1 MSDMEFGIL
10 GPLEVHTERGKV
22 AVAGGK
28 PAAVLAV
35 LLLHPNEP
43 VSVDKLAIALWGE
56 DVPGGASRTVRVHV
70 SRLRKA
76 LGNPEI
82 LITTPSGYRLV
93 VKPDEL
99 DAARFEEL
107 VRSGRQTLANGEAEE
122 ASEVLREA
130 LTLWRGP
137 PLADFAA
144 EPFAPAEIARLEEQ
158 RLEAVEMRLE
168 ADLAAGRHRDV
179 VAELQ
184 HLVAEHPTR
193 EKLAEHLMLALYRC
207 GRQAEALEAYREA
220 HRVLLDEIG
229 VEPRAQ
235 LRDLQAA
242 ILRQD
247 PALDPPAPTELPT
260 ELDPLTATPLVG
272 RDDGLAVLRE
282 RWDATGAGRGA
293 VLAITGGRGSGKTR
307 IAAELAGAVHR
318 RGAAVLS
325 ANGNGR
331 ALFDAVAH
339 AREAHGPTLLVLD
352 NADEAPAEVRGE
364 LRGQLRAAADRQVLV
379 LVTGDDE
386 EALADFG
393 ADETVVLEPLN
404 LAAVRE
410 IAMLYAPAHAADGTP
425 DEWLLNVSGGVPRR
439 VHEIAGDWARRE
451 AARRVSAVAGRAA
464 AGRADLRSIE
474 SELADNVEALEAARE
489 RVDRIG
495 DAQDEPV
502 MCPFKGLASFEVAD
516 APYFFGREQLVAQLV
531 ARLVGAPMLGVIGPS
546 GSGKSSVVQ
555 AGLLPALARG
565 VLPGSKH
572 WRQVVLRPGE
582 HPLQAMTALAE
593 ISEGERFVL
602 AVDQFEE
609 VFTVCRDE
617 SQRARF
623 IDELVRLSRRNAAV
637 VVAIRADQY
646 GRCAD
651 YPELSDLLAANQVL
665 VGAMGRDDLLRAVE
679 YPAERAGLRVEPA
692 LSRALVDDVQGEP
705 GALPLLSTALLEL
718 WQQRDGRR
726 LSKAAYERTGGVQG
740 AVGRLGEDAF
750 RALDAEQQ
758 QTARH
763 VLMALV
769 AESSTGTVE
778 RRRVP
783 LHELEIERSE
793 DVRGVVEVLADRRLL
808 TLSEGS
814 VEVAHEALLREW
826 PRLRSW
832 IDEDRQRIRIHR
844 SLHAA
849 AADWVAHDRNDDWLY
864 RGSHL
869 LEARELDERG
879 ALGLTGDEREFLA
892 ASDAYA
898 LRDRTARRRRVAIAF
913 GALAL
918 GLVVICV
925 VALVAIHQRRDA
937 DRQRNLALSRALAV
951 QSAQT
956 LNADPDLALRLAL
969 WADETT
975 PTAESA
981 AALRQATA
989 AFRQLAK
996 MPADAIAAQTAA
1008 FSPDGN
1014 RVVTGGDEGV
1024 ARVWDPA
1031 RERELAKLRGGHEAL
1046 QSARYSPDGAR
1057 LALGFAD
1064 GTVLVTDDMLRA
1076 PNEVLNVKDA
1086 SVNRVAFSKDGTR
1099 VAAALSDGTV
1109 HVVGVDSGSDLTI
1122 GTATFVPVYGVDM
1135 DAAGRVVTA
1144 DENGDV
1150 KLWRADGSGAEVL
1163 GKAGA
1168 PERDVDFSADGRL
1181 ILAVG
1186 EDHAARLWNARTGR
1200 SVADVSTGP
1209 RKLASAA
1216 FSRDGR
1222 RFATASYDGAVR
1234 VWTTAGQS
1242 ELFELRGHLSRVL
1255 DVGFGPT
1262 SDRLVSAGN
1271 DGTAR
1276 VWDASGIEAF
1286 HGPTEL
1292 TNASYSPS
1300 GRWIATG
1307 GNDGAVRLW
1316 DPSTGALRRTL
1327 KGPEGYTPA
1336 YFSGV
1341 SDDLAIGRDATSTV
1355 LRLQPSERRPRFVA
1369 RFAPGSGVNVA
1380 QFDPTGKRFV
1390 YADYAHGTIRI
1401 RDLDSGQT
1409 TQLRGGPGYVVDAQA
1424 SPDGRQAAAAG
1435 KDGVLY
1441 IWDLAHPG
1449 RPVHRWR
1456 GHAGHINTL
1465 DYSADGRIVTAGT
1478 DRTARIWNPNT
1489 GASLVLRGHTDEVNA
1504 ALFTADGTRVL
1515 TASAD
1520 GTVRLWDARSGH
1532 ELVTLE
1538 SSPDVPLYD
1547 VSEGP
1552 GAMLATLDDHQVVRI
1567 FRCTVCGTI
1576 EQVRAAAL
1584 ALHPRALTEA
1594 ERRRFSAGI
1603 G

>member
-1 MSDMEFGIL
+1 MDPGSVAVSDMEFGIL

-43 VSVDKLAIALWGE
+43 VSVDRLAIALWGE

-76 LGNPEI
+76 LGNPEV

-93 VKPDEL
+93 VKPGEL

-122 ASEVLREA
+122 ASEVLRAA

-220 HRVLLDEIG
+220 HRVLLEEIG

-260 ELDPLTATPLVG
+260 ELDPLSATPLVG
-272 RDDGLAVLRE
+272 RDDGLSVLRE
-282 RWDATGAGRGA
+282 RWEAAGAGRGA
-293 VLAITGGRGSGKTR
+293 ILAITGGRGSGKTR

-339 AREAHGPTLLVLD
+339 AREAHGATLLVLD
-352 NADEAPAEVRGE
+352 NADEAPAEVRVE
-364 LRGQLRAAADRQVLV
+364 LREQLRAAANRRVLV

-410 IAMLYAPAHAADGTP
+410 IAMLYAPAHAADGIP

-474 SELADNVEALEAARE
+474 SELADNVEALEAARD

-495 DAQDEPV
+495 DAQEEPV

-582 HPLQAMTALAE
+582 HPLQAMKAVAG

-609 VFTVCRDE
+609 VFTACHDE
-617 SQRARF
+617 SERARF
-623 IDELVRLSRRNAAV
+623 IHELVRLSRRNAAV
-637 VVAIRADQY
+637 VVAIRGDQY

-651 YPELSDLLAANQVL
+651 YPELSELLAANQVL

-692 LSRALVDDVQGEP
+692 LSRALIDDVQGEP

-718 WQQRDGRR
+718 WQQRDERR

-758 QTARH
+758 QTARL

-783 LHELEIERSE
+783 LDELEIQRSE
-793 DVRGVVEVLADRRLL
+793 DLRGVVEVLADRRLL

-869 LEARELDERG
+869 LEAREWEEQG
-879 ALGLTGDEREFLA
+879 ALGLTSDEREFLA

-898 LRDRTARRRRVAIAF
+898 RRHRTARRRRLAVAF
-913 GALAL
+913 GAL
-918 GLVVICV
+918 LVAV
-925 VALVAIHQRRDA
+925 VALTLVAIEAINQRHETGTCATSRSRASSAWRPSGSPTPTLNSACASRLSLLTRRRPTRPRSPCARRPTRSIPTPSCRADSVRANAAAFSEDGSRLVTGGADGKANRLGRRDA
-937 DRQRNLALSRALAV
+937 AQRRAACDAKHGEVKAARFSPVGDSIALGFVDGTVARHRRITPGADAAARGVGQGGRERGVQRRWTARRGWIERRLCSAARRGREWARRDSSPGARRRYTASMSTLPEPRSPPPAKMGREWLGLALGRRRSWLGEG
-951 QSAQT
+951 
-956 LNADPDLALRLAL
+956 DLHRRRVPER
-969 WADETT
+969 DV
-975 PTAESA
+975 
-981 AALRQATA
+981 
-989 AFRQLAK
+989 
-996 MPADAIAAQTAA
+996 A
-1008 FSPDGN
+1008 FSPDG
-1014 RVVTGGDEGV
+1014 R
-1024 ARVWDPA
+1024 RI
-1031 RERELAKLRGGHEAL
+1031 
-1046 QSARYSPDGAR
+1046 
-1057 LALGFAD
+1057 
-1064 GTVLVTDDMLRA
+1064 M
-1076 PNEVLNVKDA
+1076 
-1086 SVNRVAFSKDGTR
+1086 
-1099 VAAALSDGTV
+1099 
-1109 HVVGVDSGSDLTI
+1109 
-1122 GTATFVPVYGVDM
+1122 
-1135 DAAGRVVTA
+1135 
-1144 DENGDV
+1144 
-1150 KLWRADGSGAEVL
+1150 
-1163 GKAGA
+1163 
-1168 PERDVDFSADGRL
+1168 
-1181 ILAVG
+1181 AVG
-1186 EDHAARLWNARTGR
+1186 DDGEIRFLDARTGR
-1200 SVADVSTGP
+1200 
-1209 RKLASAA
+1209 
-1216 FSRDGR
+1216 
-1222 RFATASYDGAVR
+1222 
-1234 VWTTAGQS
+1234 
-1242 ELFELRGHLSRVL
+1242 
-1255 DVGFGPT
+1255 
-1262 SDRLVSAGN
+1262 
-1271 DGTAR
+1271 AR
-1276 VWDASGIEAF
+1276 
-1286 HGPTEL
+1286 
-1292 TNASYSPS
+1292 
-1300 GRWIATG
+1300 
-1307 GNDGAVRLW
+1307 
-1316 DPSTGALRRTL
+1316 
-1327 KGPEGYTPA
+1327 
-1336 YFSGV
+1336 
-1341 SDDLAIGRDATSTV
+1341 
-1355 LRLQPSERRPRFVA
+1355 
-1369 RFAPGSGVNVA
+1369 
-1380 QFDPTGKRFV
+1380 
-1390 YADYAHGTIRI
+1390 AH
-1401 RDLDSGQT
+1401 
-1409 TQLRGGPGYVVDAQA
+1409 
-1424 SPDGRQAAAAG
+1424 RQ
-1435 KDGVLY
+1435 
-1441 IWDLAHPG
+1441 
-1449 RPVHRWR
+1449 R
-1456 GHAGHINTL
+1456 
-1465 DYSADGRIVTAGT
+1465 
-1478 DRTARIWNPNT
+1478 
-1489 GASLVLRGHTDEVNA
+1489 
-1504 ALFTADGTRVL
+1504 
-1515 TASAD
+1515 
-1520 GTVRLWDARSGH
+1520 
-1532 ELVTLE
+1532 
-1538 SSPDVPLYD
+1538 
-1547 VSEGP
+1547 
-1552 GAMLATLDDHQVVRI
+1552 
-1567 FRCTVCGTI
+1567 
-1576 EQVRAAAL
+1576 
-1584 ALHPRALTEA
+1584 
-1594 ERRRFSAGI
+1594 
-1603 G
+1603 